1 MKWEIFGGSMNGGI
15 PIAGWFLLGKIPS
28 GNGWW
33 LGLLLWLRTPPYW
46 EKNHIRKMGV
56 SSQMGVSKNG
66 NSLKFYEGIA
76 WENYI
81 KFFKKQWIGWR
92 EIVTGKTMKNLHL
105 MGTSMVSCRCSPTN
119 QSTIHEKIP
128 PYRRWPLNKNG
139 ENCFATKKMCLYHE
153 S

>member
-1 MKWEIFGGSMNGGI
+1 
-15 PIAGWFLLGKIPS
+15 
-28 GNGWW
+28 
-33 LGLLLWLRTPPYW
+33 
-46 EKNHIRKMGV
+46 MGV

-92 EIVTGKTMKNLHL
+92 EIVTQMAIEQK
-105 MGTSMVSCRCSPTN
+105 
-119 QSTIHEKIP
+119 
-128 PYRRWPLNKNG
+128 W